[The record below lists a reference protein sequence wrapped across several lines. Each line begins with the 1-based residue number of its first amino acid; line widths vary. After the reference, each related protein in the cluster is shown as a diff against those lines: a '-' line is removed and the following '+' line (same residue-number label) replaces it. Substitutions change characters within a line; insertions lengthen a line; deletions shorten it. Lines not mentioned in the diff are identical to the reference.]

1 MRDQA
6 MQTLIEPHQLDVRVH
21 VARYLQL
28 DGRLAKLTELV
39 QDLHNE
45 LSNQKALNAAL
56 RLDVRDHVCRAEL
69 HAAMIGKATSS
80 EVNQL
85 KIKVSELC
93 EAAKSDT
100 ARPSAVLRVRAPS
113 ITVGSAKAQPF
124 ARRNAVPQLSE
135 NAMLI
140 LTLRREMN
148 AANEAQAQMAQQ
160 LQTVLDFMRQQ
171 SGSTRD
177 DSQGAVA
184 QPSSVCEAKSGI
196 LSVSDSDSSIEPVC
210 SSAVPDSTCSSTD
223 IQQQLQHEIEQLKVQ
238 LQEQVAVQYT

>member
-1 MRDQA
+1 
-6 MQTLIEPHQLDVRVH
+6 MQTLIDPQQLDVKVH

-28 DGRLAKLTELV
+28 DGRIAKLTELV
-39 QDLHNE
+39 QDLHDE
-45 LSNQKALNAAL
+45 LFNQKALNAAL

-85 KIKVSELC
+85 KGKVNELC
-93 EAAKSDT
+93 ESAKLDT
-100 ARPSAVLRVRAPS
+100 PTPPVAMRVRAPS
-113 ITVGSAKAQPF
+113 ITVGSARAQPF

-135 NAMLI
+135 DAMLV

-148 AANEAQAQMAQQ
+148 TANEAQAQMAEQ

-177 DSQGAVA
+177 NSHSAVA
-184 QPSSVCEAKSGI
+184 QSSYACELKSGV
-196 LSVSDSDSSIEPVC
+196 LSVSDSDSSLEPVG
-210 SSAVPDSTCSSTD
+210 SSAVPESGCSSTD
-223 IQQQLQHEIEQLKVQ
+223 VQQQLQHEIVQLKVQ
-238 LQEQVAVQYT
+238 LQEQVAV